1 RDGGG
6 SAAECQPWH
15 GFAAAWLFHR
25 TSACVPNP
33 VARYGVDDFVSGKTS
48 TGLPSFVPASFRPL
62 QLSVLV
68 LRLSLS
74 THAGRI
80 RSSLSSRCGSSAS
93 PAGNA
98 RAAASAT
105 TSY

>member
-1 RDGGG
+1 
-6 SAAECQPWH
+6 ECQPWY
-15 GFAAAWLFHR
+15 GCAAVWLFHR
-25 TSACVPNP
+25 TSVCVPNP
-33 VARYGVDDFVSGKTS
+33 VARYGFDDFVSGKTS
-48 TGLPSFVPASFRPL
+48 LGLPSFVPASFRLL

-80 RSSLSSRCGSSAS
+80 RSSLSARCSSSAS
-93 PAGNA
+93 PAGGA

-105 TSY
+105 TPY